1 LLLDLFLLT
10 QVDFGV
16 LSDLFGG
23 SKKAGRQNFRNE
35 LRLRLFGYW
44 EFLFNEVL
52 ILLRFAVFGAEEWV
66 E

>member
-1 LLLDLFLLT
+1 
-10 QVDFGV
+10 V
-16 LSDLFGG
+16 LSDLFRG

-44 EFLFNEVL
+44 QFLFNEVL